1 MNKKKKIISI
11 SIILLLL
18 VFLFVILY
26 FNRNSLVVNN
36 NSGVVTERVVNN
48 ILFYDIVYTYDNEKT
63 SVKMNIR
70 NNNDK
75 SVKIGVFTVKA
86 KDRDDNV
93 INTFVPVYNDVLE
106 SGGEGKV
113 EFFIKDDI
121 SFAYS
126 IEIELPNLEFL
137 DIE

>member
-1 MNKKKKIISI
+1 MDKKKRIISI
-11 SIILLLL
+11 VIILLLL
-18 VFLFVILY
+18 VGLFVILY
-26 FNRNSLVVNN
+26 LDRNDLVVNN
-36 NSGVVTERVVNN
+36 NEGVVKERLVND
-48 ILFYDIVYTYDNEKT
+48 ILFYDIVYTYDKEKT
-63 SVKMNIR
+63 NVKMNIK

-86 KDRDDNV
+86 KDIDGNI
-93 INTFVPVYNDVLE
+93 INTFVPVCNDVIE

-121 SFAYS
+121 SSAYS

-137 DIE
+137 D